1 MTAHDTAG
9 KPAINVCL
17 LQPSG
22 YIHALALL
30 EAAEYVTEKCIL
42 AGYQA
47 SLRKNRLLPNG
58 LNIVFGAHISPQE
71 NSAYPPNTVIFN
83 TEQIPE
89 KSVWINSRYKNC
101 LDRHFVWDYSQ
112 FNLAALGHQRAHQVN
127 FYHVEKLR
135 RIIPDQQPEYD
146 LIFYGSINDRRKR
159 ILEELRNRG
168 LKILT
173 VFGLYGPER
182 DALLGKAR
190 AVLNLHFYESQI
202 FQQIRAF
209 YALSNGIPVIS
220 ENFPADSA
228 PGIYGE
234 VIFTPG
240 RDPFE
245 NFVVSLLAKNERFE
259 LAGQEKTARFRAS
272 KSNTEFAR
280 TLEQTIT
287 AVLGKKSSPAA
298 ATPPL
303 PTKINLGCGQDY
315 RPDCLNIDVDAD
327 ANPDLILDLSALAEL
342 PVSLPSPVYGTVTL
356 GENQIDEII
365 AVHVLE
371 QVQQL
376 PQLMGNCL
384 KLLKAGGRFTIQ
396 VPYDLSLGA
405 WQDPRQVRAFNE
417 NSWLYYTEWFW
428 KLGWFHERFDCTETS
443 LNLTDY
449 GKSLVSRNVPQEEI
463 LRTARAIDSMKVVLT
478 KRKTTLEEKTTA
490 RAYGSHL
497 IAVRPPS

>member
-1 MTAHDTAG
+1 MTAHDTVQ
-9 KPAINVCL
+9 KPTINVCL
-17 LQPSG
+17 LQPPG

-30 EAAEYVTEKCIL
+30 EAAEYVTEKSIL

-47 SLRKNRLLPNG
+47 SLSKNRLLPSG
-58 LNIVFGAHISPQE
+58 LNIVFGAHIRPQE
-71 NSAYPPNTVIFN
+71 SSAYPPNTVIFN

-89 KSVWINSRYKNC
+89 KSVWINSQYKDC
-101 LDRHFVWDYSQ
+101 LDRHFVWDYSP
-112 FNLAALGHQRAHQVN
+112 FNLAGLGHERAQQIN

-135 RIIPDQQPEYD
+135 RIVRDQQPEYD
-146 LIFYGSINDRRKR
+146 LIFYGSMNDRRKK
-159 ILEELRNRG
+159 ILENLRNRG
-168 LKILT
+168 LKILM

-220 ENFPADSA
+220 ENFPAASA

-240 RDPFE
+240 REPFE
-245 NFVVSLLAKNERFE
+245 DFVQHLLAQHDRFE
-259 LAGQEKTARFRAS
+259 QAGREKTARFHAS
-272 KSNTEFAR
+272 KDNTEFDQI
-280 TLEQTIT
+280 LEKTIA
-287 AVLGKKSSPAA
+287 AVLGKQSPEPAA
-298 ATPPL
+298 KPPVSAR
-303 PTKINLGCGQDY
+303 INLGCGQDY
-315 RPDCLNIDVDAD
+315 RQDYLNIDINPD
-327 ANPDLILDLSALAEL
+327 ANPDMVVDLSALTAL
-342 PVSLPSPVYGTVTL
+342 PVSVPSAIYGTVTL
-356 GENQIDEII
+356 AENQIDEII
-365 AVHVLE
+365 AVNVLE

-384 KLLKAGGRFTIQ
+384 KLLKVGGRFTIL
-396 VPYDLSLGA
+396 VSYDLSLGA
-405 WQDPRQVRAFNE
+405 WQDPRRVRAFNE

-428 KLGWFHERFDCTETS
+428 KLGWFNERFDCTETS

-463 LRTARAIDSMKVVLT
+463 LRTARAIDSMRVVLT
-478 KRKTTLEEKTTA
+478 KRETTPEEKTMA
-490 RAYGSHL
+490 RAYRSSL
-497 IAVRPPS
+497 INS

>member
-1 MTAHDTAG
+1 MAAHDTAR

-17 LQPSG
+17 LQPPG

-30 EAAEYVTEKCIL
+30 EAAEYVTEKSIL
-42 AGYQA
+42 AGYQT
-47 SLRKNRLLPNG
+47 SLNKNRLLSCG
-58 LNIVFGAHISPQE
+58 LNIVFGAHISPQG
-71 NSAYPPNTVIFN
+71 SLAYPPNTVIFN

-89 KSVWINSRYKNC
+89 KSAWINSQYKNC

-112 FNLAALGHQRAHQVN
+112 FNLAALGHERAQQIN
-127 FYHVEKLR
+127 FYHAEKLR
-135 RIIPDQQPEYD
+135 RIVPDQQPGYD
-146 LIFYGSINDRRKR
+146 LIFYGSMNDRRKK
-159 ILEELRNRG
+159 IIEKLRSRG

-220 ENFPADSA
+220 ENFPEASA
-228 PGIYGE
+228 PPIYGE
-234 VIFTPG
+234 VIFTPA
-240 RDPFE
+240 REPFE
-245 NFVVSLLAKNERFE
+245 DFVLNLLAHNERFE
-259 LAGQEKTARFRAS
+259 QTAREKISRFHASKDNAEFDQTLEKT
-272 KSNTEFAR
+272 
-280 TLEQTIT
+280 ID
-287 AVLGKKSSPAA
+287 AVLGKQSPEVAVK
-298 ATPPL
+298 PPA
-303 PTKINLGCGQDY
+303 PSRINLGCGNDY
-315 RPDCLNIDVDAD
+315 RPDYLNIDVDPNT
-327 ANPDLILDLSALAEL
+327 NPDVIVDLSALLEL
-342 PVSLPSPVYGTVTL
+342 PVSVPSPIYGTVTFA
-356 GENQIDEII
+356 ENQIDEII
-365 AVHVLE
+365 AVNVLE

-428 KLGWFHERFDCTETS
+428 KLGWFNERFDCTETS

-449 GKSLVSRNVPQEEI
+449 GKSLVSRNVAQEEI

-478 KRKTTLEEKTTA
+478 KRKTTPEEKTMA
-490 RAYGSHL
+490 RANDSRL
-497 IAVRPPS
+497 ITG